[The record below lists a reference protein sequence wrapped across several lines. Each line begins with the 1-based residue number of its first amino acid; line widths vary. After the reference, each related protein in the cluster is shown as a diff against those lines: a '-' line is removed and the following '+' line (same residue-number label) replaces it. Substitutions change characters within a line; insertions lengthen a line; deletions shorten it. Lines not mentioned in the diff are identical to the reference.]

1 MMKMM
6 KVMTVV
12 SVFVALGALAP
23 ALGGEF
29 PRNRKFYK
37 DFYKDIITEQK
48 VTEK

>member
-29 PRNRKFYK
+29 PRNRKY
-37 DFYKDIITEQK
+37 FYKDIITEQK

>member
-37 DFYKDIITEQK
+37 DIITEQK
-48 VTEK
+48 VTGK